1 MAAGAGSAGWRGG
14 AGQIKGLRLL
24 TMDRGPDGFG
34 FHMYTNKE
42 RDGQFIKS
50 VAPNS
55 SADLAGMIVFDH
67 VVGVDD
73 VVVLGETHHQ
83 VRLIVLCVSI
93 CDCVCFLLLL
103 QIVERVRTGSG
114 KQKKILVI
122 DIETEDE
129 MKARGE
135 EITMDKAIVMIP
147 RQPAPQVE
155 TQSAPPLA
163 STLIKWCPC
172 MYLVAETGPLI
183 HCLTRGIPTQPTS
196 Y

>member
-83 VRLIVLCVSI
+83 VRLIVLST
-93 CDCVCFLLLL
+93 
-103 QIVERVRTGSG
+103 RTCRY
-114 KQKKILVI
+114 VI
-122 DIETEDE
+122 
-129 MKARGE
+129 AC
-135 EITMDKAIVMIP
+135 
-147 RQPAPQVE
+147 
-155 TQSAPPLA
+155 A
-163 STLIKWCPC
+163 S
-172 MYLVAETGPLI
+172 
-183 HCLTRGIPTQPTS
+183 HCCRS
-196 Y
+196 